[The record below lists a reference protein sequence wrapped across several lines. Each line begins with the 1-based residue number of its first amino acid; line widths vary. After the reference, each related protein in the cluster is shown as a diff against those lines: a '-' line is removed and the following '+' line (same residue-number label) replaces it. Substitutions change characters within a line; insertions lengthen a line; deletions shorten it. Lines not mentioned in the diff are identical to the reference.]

1 MDRIISQ
8 VDLSTFSFYE
18 GEVEY
23 CRFEQCDLSARDLSN
38 VVFVECVFI
47 GCNLSNANVSGTA
60 FRECT
65 FDQCKIIGVRFD
77 ECVPFLQPPSFN
89 NSDLKLCSFTS
100 MKLASIHFNRCQLQE
115 CDFTQAVLTSAV
127 FSQCDLAG
135 AIFDATDLRKADL
148 QHSFN
153 YSIDCERNSVKQLH
167 VSRDGLPGLL
177 LKYNLLVD

>member
-1 MDRIISQ
+1 MEQTITAAE
-8 VDLSTFSFYE
+8 LSTFSFQE
-18 GEVEY
+18 GEVESY
-23 CRFEQCDLSARDLSN
+23 RFEQCDLSGMDLSY
-38 VVFVECVFI
+38 VVFVECIFV
-47 GCNLSNANVSGTA
+47 GCNLSNAKVSGAA
-60 FRECT
+60 FRECR
-65 FDQCKIIGVRFD
+65 FEHCKMIGVKFD
-77 ECVPFLQPPSFN
+77 ECVPFLQPPAFN
-89 NSDLKLCSFTS
+89 DSDLKLCSFTS

-177 LKYNLLVD
+177 LKYNLLID